1 MLMYAKLFRLK
12 YLNSGPSLTLLCS
25 PVGNV
30 ALCANVELPQGTVAR
45 SHCFV
50 RAQNFTDGI

>member
-1 MLMYAKLFRLK
+1 MYAKLFRLK

-30 ALCANVELPQGTVAR
+30 ALCANVELPQGTAAR